1 MAIVWLNDTICTNW
15 PFTKLVVTFKL
26 FLCVG
31 RTDYPTYPRSLKSVT
46 LFHDFRF
53 CAPGCMSHK
62 NEQNMSYSEIL
73 LRLIYNFCN
82 LYWADQVKVLLP
94 CFVSIFMKIYQ
105 QKIFTQCASEN
116 NQNIFFKITSRLIVL
131 VQLEVFLSHYFL
143 WLTNLCFNSIYKIFS
158 LLLDLKV
165 SNNYVYTFLVWPWP
179 LCHFD
184 RPR

>member
-1 MAIVWLNDTICTNW
+1 MCKSISSRFHQFCFLILIFLHLHLRLNPCILVKDHSLFGIVVVLNSLEVFRKLLTIFLKYGHGHCVTQRYNLY
-15 PFTKLVVTFKL
+15 KLAFHKACSNIQA
-26 FLCVG
+26 FSLCDQG

-116 NQNIFFKITSRLIVL
+116 NQNFF
-131 VQLEVFLSHYFL
+131 
-143 WLTNLCFNSIYKIFS
+143 
-158 LLLDLKV
+158 LK
-165 SNNYVYTFLVWPWP
+165 
-179 LCHFD
+179 
-184 RPR
+184 